1 MSNPHAFHP
10 DVAPK
15 RIGTS
20 YPKPFDAIAP
30 NRIKH
35 VLGDHAGLTQ
45 YGVNFVIL
53 PPGEAS
59 ALRHWHQLE
68 DEFVYIVSG
77 EVVLITDDGE
87 EEMSAGMCVGFPAGV
102 QNGHHLVNR
111 SGAEARY
118 LEIGT
123 RADGEE
129 AFYPDVDLHV
139 VTRGGRD
146 LFTNKKGEPV

>member
-1 MSNPHAFHP
+1 MSNSNAFRP

-15 RIGTS
+15 QIGTS
-20 YPKPFDAIAP
+20 YPKPFNAIAL

-35 VLGDHAGLTQ
+35 ALGDHAGLTQ

-87 EEMSAGMCVGFPAGV
+87 EMMSAGMCVGFPAGL

-111 SGAEARY
+111 SANEARY

-139 VTRGGRD
+139 VTQGGRD
-146 LFTNKKGEPV
+146 LFTNKKGEPF